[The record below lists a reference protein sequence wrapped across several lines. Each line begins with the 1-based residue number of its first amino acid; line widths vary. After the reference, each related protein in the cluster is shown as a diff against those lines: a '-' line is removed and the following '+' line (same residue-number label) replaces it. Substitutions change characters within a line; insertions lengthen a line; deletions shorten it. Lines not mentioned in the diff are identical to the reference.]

1 MRTSSELVEQRE
13 KDQREKDCWIV
24 NGFLMPI
31 YIETKGRNDDPY
43 NRNDSYQI
51 IDLLTPVV
59 SIQEC

>member
-31 YIETKGRNDDPY
+31 YIETKGSSFELVNDP
-43 NRNDSYQI
+43 
-51 IDLLTPVV
+51 
-59 SIQEC
+59 